1 VIVLAASPTKLHLM
15 TSNNARG
22 IILAGHLIL
31 IDTLDRENLQVEM
44 HQRVTTRTAV
54 ITDSSTGHEYKIEG
68 NRILFHHMNDVLDAL
83 AQTTTPT
90 QSTRRLSSPIR
101 SDRPAGLDSSLVV
114 LVGGE
119 REFVHHGTCRRS
131 GTGPL
136 RVGRCRRRGR

>member
-1 VIVLAASPTKLHLM
+1 MDPKQK
-15 TSNNARG
+15 
-22 IILAGHLIL
+22 L
-31 IDTLDRENLQVEM
+31 IDLAREATGDTDITVAGDFQPKG
-44 HQRVTTRTAV
+44 TTWKV
-54 ITDSSTGHEYKIEG
+54 EG

-90 QSTRRLSSPIR
+90 LSTRRLSSPIR

-114 LVGGE
+114 FVGGE